1 MSRGLRNCNPGN
13 IRINGDK
20 FQGEVIPSKDKAF
33 KQFTTM
39 AFGYR
44 AMFVDLST
52 KLKKGINSIH
62 KIIYVWAPPNEN
74 DTELYINTVV
84 KFSGVSKDKVLT
96 EYSGNDYIQIVAAMS
111 RVENGIEA
119 NITDVI
125 AGFNLQDRI
134 KKAG

>member
-33 KQFTTM
+33 KQFKNM
-39 AFGYR
+39 AYGYR
-44 AMFVDLST
+44 AMFAILDTYRKRGLDTIQEIV
-52 KLKKGINSIH
+52 K
-62 KIIYVWAPPNEN
+62 VWAPPSEN
-74 DTELYINTVV
+74 HTQGYIDSVV
-84 KFSGVSKDKVLT
+84 KWSGVDKDKVLSD
-96 EYSGNDYIQIVAAMS
+96 YSGEDYIKIVAAMS
-111 RVENGIEA
+111 RMENGIEA